1 MNLPRSID
9 PLLAII
15 RLVLVAAGGFV
26 GYTTA
31 NSIQGI
37 SLVNTV
43 YTVVLGVLLAYLITG
58 RISRWIRQRVAA
70 ISDYF
75 LNLTSQA
82 VFAATLAVIVA
93 LLISVLVNQT
103 LANVPGFSERWYW
116 SVLLTLM
123 MVAFFVTV
131 GVSNQRIFS
140 VFTASETRERNSE
153 REARKTVAGPMPK
166 MLDSNILID
175 GRILEI
181 AQTGFIEGQIIVPG
195 FVLRE
200 LQQLSD
206 QSDPAKRAKGRRGF
220 EVMEKLKANPL
231 IEVSV
236 REYPDGGSSTTD
248 ERLWRAA
255 QVGGAALVTND
266 SGLGRIAALSGV
278 RVLNLNEL
286 ADALKTRYGTGDELV
301 LKIEREGQRPGQG
314 AGNLEDGTLVVIED
328 GAAFIKRLVRVT
340 VVGINQ
346 TSLGR
351 MIFCR
356 IKDMLD

>member
-1 MNLPRSID
+1 MNLPRPID
-9 PLLAII
+9 PLLALI
-15 RLVLVAAGGFV
+15 RLLFVAAGGFA
-26 GYTTA
+26 GYSLA

-37 SLVNTV
+37 SLVNV
-43 YTVVLGVLLAYLITG
+43 IYTAVLGVLLSYLITG
-58 RISRWIRQRVAA
+58 RVSRWIRQQIAF

-75 LNLTSQA
+75 LNLTPQT

-116 SVLLTLM
+116 SVLLTLI

-140 VFTASETRERNSE
+140 IFTAAETRERNTE
-153 REARKTVAGPMPK
+153 REGRKTVAGPMPK

-181 AQTGFIEGQIIVPG
+181 AQTGFIDGQIIVPG

-236 REYPDGGSSTTD
+236 REYPEGGTTTD

-266 SGLGRIAALSGV
+266 SGLGRMAALSGV

-286 ADALKTRYGTGDELV
+286 AEALKTRYGSGDELV
-301 LKIEREGQRPGQG
+301 LRIEREGQRPGQG

-328 GAAFIKRLVRVT
+328 GAALIKRLVKVT

-356 IKDMLD
+356 IKEILD